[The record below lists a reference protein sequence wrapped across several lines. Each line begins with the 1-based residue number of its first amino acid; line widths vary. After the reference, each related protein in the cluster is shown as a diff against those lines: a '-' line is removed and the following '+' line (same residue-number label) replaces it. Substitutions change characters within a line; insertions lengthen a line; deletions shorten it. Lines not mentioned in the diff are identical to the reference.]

1 MAEYKQPIDVANA
14 DIYFSQDPNKLK
26 AQDLNKGT
34 GVQRVSAGDPSS
46 NVINRHGEIETR
58 GNGAATKGRKARGPM
73 A

>member
-1 MAEYKQPIDVANA
+1 MTQDKKPIDVPNA

-34 GVQRVSAGDPSS
+34 GVQRVSAGDPGS
-46 NVINRHGEIETR
+46 NAINRHGELETR

>member
-1 MAEYKQPIDVANA
+1 MAQDKKPIDVPNA

-26 AQDLNKGT
+26 AQDLNQGT
-34 GVQRVSAGDPSS
+34 GVQRVSAGDPGS
-46 NVINRHGEIETR
+46 NAMNRHGELETR

>member
-1 MAEYKQPIDVANA
+1 MAQDKKPIDVPNA

-34 GVQRVSAGDPSS
+34 GRQRVSAGDPGS
-46 NVINRHGEIETR
+46 NAMNRHGELETR

>member
-1 MAEYKQPIDVANA
+1 MTQDKKPIDVPNA
-14 DIYFSQDPNKLK
+14 DIYLTQDPNKLK

-34 GVQRVSAGDPSS
+34 GVQRVSAGDPGS
-46 NVINRHGEIETR
+46 NELNIHRDLETR